1 VLSTVRAQLPARQDA
16 FYVVDLS
23 EVAHKYD
30 EWVSQLP
37 GVRPF
42 YAVKCN
48 DDPEIVATLA
58 ALGAG
63 FDCASKGEM
72 SMVLAQGVAPR
83 DIIFAHPAKQVS
95 HILYAKEKG
104 VARMTFDNED
114 ELEKVAAHYPAAEL
128 VLRILADDTHS
139 VCRLGLKFGAP
150 LSAVA
155 PLLKRAAALGL
166 NVVGVSYHVGSGN
179 GNAASFADAVRDARA
194 AFDIAAGLGMKLTL
208 LDIGGGFP
216 GSALG
221 EDFDASAPAAAAP
234 AASAPAAADPYAGH
248 PNFRAIAR
256 HVRGALDAHFPPGCG
271 VTVIGEPGR
280 FFVKSSHALAVS
292 VVGKRR
298 TADEAGSGG
307 ARFNYFVNDGL
318 YGSFNCLVYDHA
330 TAEPARLFSPARGE
344 ERDLA
349 PAALAAAE
357 AAEDAALA
365 APADALA
372 VLAADG
378 TVRFHATLGEPHA
391 LALAAAAEAARGVSQ
406 RLLLRDAEADAPRL
420 KLRVGGGR
428 SRDEDG
434 FSAGGGGGGSG
445 GYGPLK
451 NMHAR
456 QMATAAMSAPA
467 PAAPAPSELPAPVR
481 RRHALHPTTLWG
493 PTCDSFDKI
502 SDKARLPELV
512 PGDWL
517 MYENMGAYTVAGS
530 CKFNGMPIATKV
542 YIKPCGGI
550 KELPEEEHA

>member
-1 VLSTVRAQLPARQDA
+1 
-16 FYVVDLS
+16 VD
-23 EVAHKYD
+23 E
-30 EWVSQLP
+30 
-37 GVRPF
+37 
-42 YAVKCN
+42 
-48 DDPEIVATLA
+48 
-58 ALGAG
+58 GAG
-63 FDCASKGEM
+63 
-72 SMVLAQGVAPR
+72 
-83 DIIFAHPAKQVS
+83 
-95 HILYAKEKG
+95 
-104 VARMTFDNED
+104 AR
-114 ELEKVAAHYPAAEL
+114 
-128 VLRILADDTHS
+128 
-139 VCRLGLKFGAP
+139 
-150 LSAVA
+150 
-155 PLLKRAAALGL
+155 
-166 NVVGVSYHVGSGN
+166 
-179 GNAASFADAVRDARA
+179 
-194 AFDIAAGLGMKLTL
+194 
-208 LDIGGGFP
+208 GG
-216 GSALG
+216 
-221 EDFDASAPAAAAP
+221 
-234 AASAPAAADPYAGH
+234 
-248 PNFRAIAR
+248 
-256 HVRGALDAHFPPGCG
+256 
-271 VTVIGEPGR
+271 T
-280 FFVKSSHALAVS
+280 
-292 VVGKRR
+292 
-298 TADEAGSGG
+298 
-307 ARFNYFVNDGL
+307 RFNYFVNDGL

-530 CKFNGMPIATKV
+530 CKCVAPSPRAPRPRPRAHALITHTITRAPPPPPGSTGCQSPQRCTSSRAAASRSFPRRSTRKKKV
-542 YIKPCGGI
+542 CWGVG
-550 KELPEEEHA
+550 LPQGSYTEKRCKT

>member
-1 VLSTVRAQLPARQDA
+1 VRREVVINTVRAHLPARQDA

-23 EVAHKYD
+23 EIAHKYD
-30 EWVSQLP
+30 EWTSQLP

-48 DDPEIVATLA
+48 DDPEIVSTLA

-72 SMVLAQGVAPR
+72 AMVLAQGVPAR

-114 ELEKVAAHYPAAEL
+114 ELEKVAAHFPQAEL
-128 VLRILADDTHS
+128 VLRILADDSHS

-150 LSAVA
+150 LDAVSG
-155 PLLKRAAALGL
+155 LLKRAAALKL

-221 EDFDASAPAAAAP
+221 EDFDAPPPAAGKSA
-234 AASAPAAADPYAGH
+234 AASEDPYAGH
-248 PNFRAIAR
+248 PNFRAIAS
-256 HVRGALDAHFPPGCG
+256 HVRGALDKHFPPGCG

-280 FFVKSSHALAVS
+280 FFVKSSHALAVA

-298 TADEAGSGG
+298 TVDESAPGG
-307 ARFNYFVNDGL
+307 GTRFNYFVNDGL

-330 TAEPARLFSPARGE
+330 TVEPVRLFSPSGE
-344 ERDLA
+344 ERDLR
-349 PAALAAAE
+349 PAALVAAE
-357 AAEDAALA
+357 AAEAAADA

-372 VLAADG
+372 MMAKDG
-378 TVRFHATLGEPHA
+378 TVRSIHATLGEPHA
-391 LALAAAAEAARGVSQ
+391 LALAAAAARGAAAV
-406 RLLLRDAEADAPRL
+406 RLLRDAEEMQPRL
-420 KLRVGGGR
+420 AMRMGGGR
-428 SRDEDG
+428 YGRDDAPT
-434 FSAGGGGGGSG
+434 AGGGGGGSG
-445 GYGPLK
+445 GGYGPLK
-451 NMHAR
+451 NKHAR
-456 QMATAAMSAPA
+456 QMATAASAPEETPLPPP
-467 PAAPAPSELPAPVR
+467 PAK
-481 RRHALHPTTLWG
+481 RRHALHATTLWG

-502 SDKARLPELV
+502 SDKARLPEIA

-517 MYENMGAYTVAGS
+517 LYENMGAYTIAGS
-530 CKFNGMPIATKV
+530 CKFNGMPLATKV
-542 YIKPCGGI
+542 YIRPCGSV
-550 KELPEEEHA
+550 KALPEEEHA